1 MTNRTERLSE
11 IRLQLDE
18 MKRITDTYPY
28 DSKEY
33 TESMLITIKSGL
45 FRDATKMDLRFGN

>member
-18 MKRITDTYPY
+18 MRRIMDNYPY
-28 DSKEY
+28 DSKE
-33 TESMLITIKSGL
+33 SVKAMLNFHNKFVPL
-45 FRDATKMDLRFGN
+45 DQCE